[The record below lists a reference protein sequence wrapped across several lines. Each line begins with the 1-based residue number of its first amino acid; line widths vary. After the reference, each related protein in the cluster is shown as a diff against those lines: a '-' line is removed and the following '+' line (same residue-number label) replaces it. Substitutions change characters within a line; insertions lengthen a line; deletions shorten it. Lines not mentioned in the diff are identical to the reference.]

1 MNNSGFQLDWNGPEI
16 TAAITRGVL
25 NALEDTGEEL
35 LRRANETVPFDDGI
49 LAASGEV
56 EVKPATLT
64 VTVSYSTPYA
74 VKQHEDLTLRHPN
87 PLSPSSS
94 PRGRARWLEL
104 TAKEDAAELSAY
116 LARNVDGGL
125 V

>member
-1 MNNSGFQLDWNGPEI
+1 MRSHGFQLDWNGPAI

-25 NALEDTGEEL
+25 NALEDTGDEL
-35 LRRANETVPFDDGI
+35 LRRANETVPYDDGI

-56 EVKPATLT
+56 EVKPASLT

-74 VKQHEDLTLRHPN
+74 VRQHEDVTLRHPN

-104 TAKEDAAELSAY
+104 TAKEERNDLAAY
-116 LARNVDGGL
+116 LARNVDGGIL
-125 V
+125 